1 MIALLGATG
10 YTGKL
15 VAAELARRGV
25 PHRLGARSPEKLAA
39 LRSDAEHFVL
49 DVGEST
55 RLDTFLDGATALIST
70 VGPFVRLGWPAV
82 EAAARNNVAYVDST
96 GEQRFMA
103 TVYERFADA
112 PVPIVPACGFDF
124 IPSDLAAAVAMAAL
138 GSEVSEIAV
147 HTQAS
152 PVPSRGTA
160 RTTVEMAE
168 ALSSAAAV
176 RRVPFPDGVRTGVE
190 FPFGD
195 VPLAR
200 HAGGAR
206 VVTTMVL
213 PSAAAP
219 VVRRLSGLLPRLGPL
234 VDRLPEGPSPRM
246 RSRARFR
253 VLAEALGPG
262 GRAAV
267 LCQGHDVYGLTAR
280 FLVAAALK
288 VADSGAASAG
298 AKAPAEALDPVPFLD
313 GVTGEDEHGA
323 FSWRRLEP

>member
-15 VAAELARRGV
+15 VAAELARKGV
-25 PHRLGARSPEKLAA
+25 PHRLGARNPEKLAA
-39 LRSDAEHFVL
+39 VPSDAERFVI
-49 DVGEST
+49 DVGEAG
-55 RLDTFLDGATALIST
+55 RLDEFLDGASALIST
-70 VGPFVRLGWPAV
+70 VGPFIRLGMPAV
-82 EAAARNNVAYVDST
+82 EAAARNGVPYVDST
-96 GEQRFMA
+96 GEQQFMSD
-103 TVYERFADA
+103 VYAQFADA
-112 PVPIVPACGFDF
+112 PVPIVPACAFDYV
-124 IPSDLAAAVAMAAL
+124 PGDLTAAIAMADL

-152 PVPSRGTA
+152 PIPSRGTA

-168 ALSSAAAV
+168 AMSTEASV
-176 RRVPFPDGVRTGVE
+176 RRVPFPDRVRTGVE

-213 PSAAAP
+213 PSVAAP

-234 VDRLPEGPSPRM
+234 VERLPEGPSPKM
-246 RSRARFR
+246 RARAKFR
-253 VLAEALGPG
+253 ILAEALGPS

-267 LCQGHDVYGLTAR
+267 YCEGRDVYGLTAR
-280 FLVAAALK
+280 FLVAAAQK
-288 VADSGAASAG
+288 VTGARAG
-298 AKAPAEALDPVPFLD
+298 AMAPAQALDPVTFLD
-313 GVTGEDEHGA
+313 AMTYEDEHGA
-323 FSWRRLEP
+323 FSWRRLTA